1 VNNIPEVRE
10 FVIGFVGVI
19 IGLVVAVAL
28 LPVLSESISSANL
41 SGPTALMVGLIPLLV
56 GVGILLFAV
65 KSLF

>member
-1 VNNIPEVRE
+1 MPEIRE

-28 LPVLSESISSANL
+28 LPVIGSTIAAANL
-41 SGPTALMVGLIPLLV
+41 TGTEALMVGLVPTLV